1 MCGIHLSVKGLTE
14 EDKKRILLRN
24 KILAKTCIVF
34 VSSDLIYLPRSV
46 CESSLVMSAT
56 SFDDKSRYGLC
67 CAMRWQPT
75 LRLVSGLTL
84 LFK

>member
-1 MCGIHLSVKGLTE
+1 MLKGVLTKE
-14 EDKKRILLRN
+14 LKTYVCI
-24 KILAKTCIVF
+24 KTCIVF
-34 VSSDLIYLPRSV
+34 VSSDLIYLPSSV
-46 CESSLVMSAT
+46 CESSFVMSAT